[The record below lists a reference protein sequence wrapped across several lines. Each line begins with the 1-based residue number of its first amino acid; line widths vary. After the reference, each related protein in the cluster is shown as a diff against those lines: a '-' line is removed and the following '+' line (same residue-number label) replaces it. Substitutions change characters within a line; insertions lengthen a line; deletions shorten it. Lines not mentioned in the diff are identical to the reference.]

1 MNPEGSDLALVA
13 VQIAQIFGVL
23 LVLVA
28 VHRFS

>member
-1 MNPEGSDLALVA
+1 MSAEGSELALVA
-13 VQIAQIFGVL
+13 AQIAQIFGVL